1 MFCVGHLSKCAVLV
15 TCQNVPFWLP
25 VKMCHF
31 GYLSKC
37 AVLVT
42 CQNVLCWLPVQ
53 ICRVGYLSKYAVL
66 VTCQN
71 MPCWLPVEICCFGY
85 LSKYACW
92 LPVKI
97 CRICYLFTVDSLD
110 RFLRHLIP
118 GFLFHVPTFLAYF
131 TCMGKNKC
139 RLKSLSFKLVTTI
152 ND

>member
-1 MFCVGHLSKCAVLV
+1 MCY
-15 TCQNVPFWLP
+15 QNVLCWSP

-53 ICRVGYLSKYAVL
+53 ICGVGYLSKYAVL

-71 MPCWLPVEICCFGY
+71 MPCWLPV
-85 LSKYACW
+85 
-92 LPVKI
+92 KI
-97 CRICYLFTVDSLD
+97 CRICYLFTVDPLD

-139 RLKSLSFKLVTTI
+139 RLKSLSFKLVTSI

>member
-1 MFCVGHLSKCAVLV
+1 MDKYSKVLVVELKLYTDVLSKC
-15 TCQNVPFWLP
+15 
-25 VKMCHF
+25 
-31 GYLSKC
+31 S
-37 AVLVT
+37 VLVT

-71 MPCWLPVEICCFGY
+71 MPCWLPDKICHVGY
-85 LSKYACW
+85 LSKYAILVTCQNMPYL
-92 LPVKI
+92 LPVY
-97 CRICYLFTVDSLD
+97 CDNLSVDPLD
-110 RFLRHLIP
+110 KFLRHLIP

-139 RLKSLSFKLVTTI
+139 RLKSLSFKLVTSI